1 MDIKKLNEAIAK
13 ALNEDTFY
21 DTFDALKIEIA
32 NDLDNGSLGNNDF
45 ELEAHIEGIDIKD
58 LRKCFREI
66 VLSGIA
72 ECVREGTNCMD
83 AMEVLISKDSIK
95 AEDFDGILE
104 DLYNLFNK
112 SDDEIEEIRN
122 GKEINLYCN
131 WSIELPLDE
140 SLNHKKSM
148 KESHSFTQDEL
159 ANNRFVKLYQK
170 CYEYR
175 KEHPEMEAYEIANKL
190 CFNAN
195 ENWVNMDEIAKTWAD
210 MFVYDGAKDEDL
222 IQKIRED
229 IVEMIEEYLLDDE
242 QDGDF
247 E

>member
-58 LRKCFREI
+58 LRKSFREI

-95 AEDFDGILE
+95 TEDFDNILE

-148 KESHSFTQDEL
+148 KEAVGVSEIDDLAKDYFQPYMTYNEYKNGKYNAYMVWNTDLVYISEGGSKSEIIGASSKREL
-159 ANNRFVKLYQK
+159 KGKIAAIRT
-170 CYEYR
+170 YEYEKQYGR
-175 KEHPEMEAYEIANKL
+175 
-190 CFNAN
+190 N
-195 ENWVNMDEIAKTWAD
+195 E
-210 MFVYDGAKDEDL
+210 
-222 IQKIRED
+222 Q
-229 IVEMIEEYLLDDE
+229 VEPPTLAITKGL
-242 QDGDF
+242 F
-247 E
+247 KK